1 MQEVELKVA
10 LILVALLTLQT
21 GLPMD
26 ANLRL
31 NLGLP
36 RVLELSANYF
46 S

>member
-10 LILVALLTLQT
+10 LILVVVLALQT
-21 GLPMD
+21 GLLME

-36 RVLELSANYF
+36 RVLELLANNF